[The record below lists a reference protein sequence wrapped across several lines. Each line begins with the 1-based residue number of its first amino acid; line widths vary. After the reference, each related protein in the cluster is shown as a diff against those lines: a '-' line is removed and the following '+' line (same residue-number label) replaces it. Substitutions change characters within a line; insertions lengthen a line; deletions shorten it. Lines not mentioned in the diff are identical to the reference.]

1 MLPASQRQ
9 SSANGRVRAGCE
21 PAGLIPDAMP
31 TIRNIRLKDVSVV
44 DATFAFNLQALP
56 EMPNGGIT

>member
-1 MLPASQRQ
+1 MLLSG
-9 SSANGRVRAGCE
+9 GRARAGCE